1 MGVDHAIDVRP
12 RLENLRMDVN
22 LAVPPRS
29 ADHDIAL
36 QVDREDILHRD
47 LVEPDTMRLHE
58 KQVRS
63 IGQAKRNM
71 AAGEI
76 ILAFGNQILA
86 GDDELVLERAMG
98 RLTASIR

>member
-1 MGVDHAIDVRP
+1 
-12 RLENLRMDVN
+12 
-22 LAVPPRS
+22 
-29 ADHDIAL
+29 
-36 QVDREDILHRD
+36 
-47 LVEPDTMRLHE
+47 MRLHE

-86 GDDELVLERAMG
+86 GDDELVLEPAMG